1 MLWNYLYLT
10 IAVVFEVVAT
20 TALKETQGF
29 TRLAPSLV
37 VVVAYGFAFYFLAL
51 VLRTMPVGV
60 VYALWSGAGI
70 LLVTAIGWL
79 WFRQVLDVPA
89 LAGMALILAGVVV
102 INLFSKTLV
111 H

>member
-1 MLWNYLYLT
+1 VV
-10 IAVVFEVVAT
+10 AVAFEVVAT

-29 TRLAPSLV
+29 TRLGPSLI
-37 VVVAYGFAFYFLAL
+37 VAVGYGFAFYFLAL

-70 LLVTAIGWL
+70 VLVTAIGWV
-79 WFRQVLDVPA
+79 WFRQALDMPA